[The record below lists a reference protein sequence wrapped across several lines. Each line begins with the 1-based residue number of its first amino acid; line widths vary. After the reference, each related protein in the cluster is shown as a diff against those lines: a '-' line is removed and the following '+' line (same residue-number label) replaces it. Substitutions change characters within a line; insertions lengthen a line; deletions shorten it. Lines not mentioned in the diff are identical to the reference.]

1 MTRLLATF
9 TLMTLAAAGPA
20 LAQQAPPTSATSLSL
35 VAGVG
40 RADEAARPTIGGSA
54 RWELTPHLA
63 LEGAARWMDRV
74 GQPGANAGEI
84 SLVYGLGGRRDSAV
98 PYVLG
103 GLGLQYRA
111 FERGSPMPQV
121 PDFYRR
127 RLGPASA
134 LAERKS
140 FTDPT
145 LVIGVGVD
153 VALARTVTLRPDLR
167 TLFVVRGGR
176 HDTVILATVGLGF
189 RFEHKP
195 VTPSR

>member
-9 TLMTLAAAGPA
+9 TLMTLAGAASA

-35 VAGVG
+35 TAGLAH
-40 RADEAARPTIGGSA
+40 ADDAARPTIGGSA

-74 GQPGANAGEI
+74 GQPAANAGEI
-84 SLVYGLGGRRDSAV
+84 SIVYGLGGRRDSAV

-103 GLGLQYRA
+103 GIGLQHRA
-111 FERGSPMPQV
+111 FERGSDMPHV
-121 PDFYRR
+121 PQFYRR
-127 RLGPASA
+127 RLRPAST
-134 LAERKS
+134 LSERQS

-145 LVIGVGVD
+145 VVVGLGVD
-153 VALARTVTLRPDLR
+153 VALARTVTLRPDVR
-167 TLFVVRGGR
+167 TVFVVRGGR
-176 HDTVILATVGLGF
+176 HDTVFVATVGLGY